1 MNSRSN
7 WQTLR
12 SGSIREMTPFQKN
25 ALQPGKTADFRSA
38 NGAVG
43 WNWRRHLKR
52 ESAES
57 VTIDPQ
63 MAGHRTPKM
72 ARVEAALFVADSA
85 LSARK
90 LSQVAMLADYKE
102 ALSVIETLNNLYDVA
117 GSAFRIERV
126 ASGFKLLTRAQ
137 LSVWLDRVHSRQA
150 HLKLSPPAMET
161 LTIIAYRQPCTRA
174 DVEAIRGVQASE
186 MIKQLLDKNLVRVV
200 GEDDSLGRP
209 YLYGTTR
216 LFLESFGLSNVNDLP
231 MSELMKPKETETEE
245 VSESEA
251 QESEADESE
260 SDGTLKLD
268 ATDPNSGE
276 LGGAG
281 ECSQSDDE
289 DDDQAAA

>member
-1 MNSRSN
+1 
-7 WQTLR
+7 
-12 SGSIREMTPFQKN
+12 MTPFQTN
-25 ALQPGKTADFRSA
+25 ALQPRRPENFLFTDAVSGWKWRQKFKRKSAD
-38 NGAVG
+38 
-43 WNWRRHLKR
+43 
-52 ESAES
+52 S
-57 VTIDPQ
+57 VAIDPEST
-63 MAGHRTPKM
+63 GHRSPKM

-90 LSQVAMLADYKE
+90 VSQVAMLADYKE
-102 ALSVIETLNNLYDVA
+102 ALSLIDMLNQLYDVS

-126 ASGFKLLTRAQ
+126 ASGYKLLTRPQ

-216 LFLESFGLSNVNDLP
+216 IFLESFGLSNVNELP
-231 MSELMKPKETETEE
+231 MAELLKPKEPEE
-245 VSESEA
+245 ISESET
-251 QESEADESE
+251 DETVE
-260 SDGTLKLD
+260 ETDD
-268 ATDPNSGE
+268 ATLQLEPNDASSPE
-276 LGGAG
+276 SA
-281 ECSQSDDE
+281 EIAEPEDE
-289 DDDQAAA
+289 EGDQAAA